1 AEDRERFQALIDKLG
16 LMLAENGTAMSLDEA
31 VAVADK
37 IGYPVMVRPSYVLG
51 GRAMAAVYDRDEL
64 IEYFREQVPERPEH
78 PILIDKFLQHAT
90 EVDVDVLS
98 DGSDV
103 YVAGIMEH
111 IEEAGIHSGDS
122 ACVIPPYSL
131 SYDHVAQIAVQAEAL
146 ARELHVVGLMNIQF
160 ALRGDDLYIIEVN
173 PRASRTV
180 PFVSKATG
188 VPLAYL
194 ATQVMLGKTLEEL
207 DPWSMKKG
215 GFTCVK
221 EAVMPFNRFPGVD
234 IILGPEMHSTGEVMG
249 MGATFPEA
257 FLKSQLGAGTRLPEQ
272 GSVFLSVNDRDKED
286 IPEIGRLFHE
296 LGFELT
302 ATRGTAKTLEAAGLP
317 VRVVNKVQEGRP
329 NIVDLL
335 INHEIA
341 LVVNTASGSGTAN
354 AGKAIRRTTLVY
366 GIPCCTTI
374 QGARASAKAIGAA
387 KGRKV
392 RVESLQEY
400 YKREGN

>member
-1 AEDRERFQALIDKLG
+1 
-16 LMLAENGTAMSLDEA
+16 
-31 VAVADK
+31 
-37 IGYPVMVRPSYVLG
+37 MVRPSYVLG
-51 GRAMAAVYDRDEL
+51 GRAMASVYDRQEL
-64 IEYFREQVPERPEH
+64 TDYFHEQVPERPEH

-90 EVDVDVLS
+90 EIDVDVLS
-98 DGSDV
+98 DGTDV

-131 SYDHVAQIAVQAEAL
+131 SYDHVAQIAMQAEAL

-160 ALRGDDLYIIEVN
+160 ALKGDDLYIIEVN

-194 ATQVMLGKTLEEL
+194 ATQGMLGSTLDEP

-215 GFTCVK
+215 GFTCCK
-221 EAVMPFNRFPGVD
+221 EVVLPFKRFPGVD

-249 MGATFPEA
+249 MGADFAEA
-257 FLKSQLGAGTRLPEQ
+257 FLKSQLGSGTRLPD
-272 GSVFLSVNDRDKED
+272 GGTVFLSVNDRDKD
-286 IPEIGRLFHE
+286 FIPELAKLYYD
-296 LGFELT
+296 LGFKLT
-302 ATRGTAKTLEAAGLP
+302 ATRGTARTISEAGYP
-317 VRVVNKVQEGRP
+317 VSVVNKVQEGRP

-341 LVVNTASGSGTAN
+341 LVVNTPASNGATTH
-354 AGKAIRRTTLVY
+354 AGKAIRQATLTY

-374 QGARASAKAIGAA
+374 QSARATATAIGSARGKAIH
-387 KGRKV
+387 
-392 RVESLQEY
+392 VESLQEY
-400 YKREGN
+400 YRREGR